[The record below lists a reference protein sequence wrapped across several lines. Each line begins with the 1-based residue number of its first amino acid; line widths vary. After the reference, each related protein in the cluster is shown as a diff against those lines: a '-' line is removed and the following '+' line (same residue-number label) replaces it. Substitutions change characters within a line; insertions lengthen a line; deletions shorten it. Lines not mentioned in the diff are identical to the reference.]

1 VIKLEYRK
9 KGIKLK
15 KILAVDPEKISAL
28 DMQDNTLIFNLAD
41 CRKNFYRKLMGPDY
55 IMTVED
61 KMIGERNSL
70 ADPKYIIF
78 YSYPV
83 SYIEVDYDGYK
94 EITDMLYD
102 NGLQTFDLT

>member
-1 VIKLEYRK
+1 VIKLEHRK

-15 KILAVDPEKISAL
+15 KISSIDPEKISAL
-28 DMQDNTLIFNLAD
+28 DMQNNTLVFNLAD

-55 IMTVED
+55 VMTGED

-83 SYIEVDYDGYK
+83 SYVEVDNDGYK
-94 EITDMLYD
+94 EITDLLD
-102 NGLQTFDLT
+102 ENGLQTFDLT